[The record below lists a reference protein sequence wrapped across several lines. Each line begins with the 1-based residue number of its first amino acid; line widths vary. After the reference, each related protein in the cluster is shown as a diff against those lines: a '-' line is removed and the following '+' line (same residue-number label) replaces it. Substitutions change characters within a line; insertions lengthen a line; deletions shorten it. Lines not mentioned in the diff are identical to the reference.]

1 MMFKYTSLFL
11 KYTVIV
17 MLLVIVIF
25 MLTLGILCVCLG
37 IFGTAQERNLGYL
50 VFLPVGLFSGFA
62 GFVAFDMFKLLI
74 DKWRLSS

>member
-1 MMFKYTSLFL
+1 MFKYTSLFL

-17 MLLVIVIF
+17 ILLITAVF
-25 MLTLGILCVCLG
+25 LLTLGALCVGLG
-37 IFGTAQERNLGYL
+37 ILGPAQQCDFVYL

-74 DKWRLSS
+74 DKWQLSA